1 MMILK
6 NLTKTKLKLF
16 KNQNLKL
23 DKMSRRKKL
32 VRNIMTRK
40 VRNIENINKAFVK
53 IIFSK
58 LYSHL
63 N

>member
-40 VRNIENINKAFVK
+40 VRNIENINKAFVEK
-53 IIFSK
+53 SFYQYFI
-58 LYSHL
+58 HV
-63 N
+63 